1 MPNHTANKFTV
12 SGPKNDVLRLIANAK
27 GDHDASSN
35 ESNNLDFNRLVP
47 MPDELRN
54 TSSPVR
60 IQTQEEIDKIWAEWR
75 KAKEAKADSGPMGLH
90 SFEMER
96 PFGLGITQAK
106 YDELIAKYGCADW
119 YNWSVRN
126 WGTKWNAYD
135 VGEWEVIDV
144 DENTVKAVIY
154 YETAWSPATELW
166 CAVSENYPTLE
177 FFHEFADEGGG
188 FLGNETIANGSVID
202 EESFDWTSDAGIEL
216 LEKLGRYYPEDE
228 DEDN

>member
-27 GDHDASSN
+27 GAPDVSSN

-60 IQTQEEIDKIWAEWR
+60 IQTQEEIDKIWADWNNR
-75 KAKEAKADSGPMGLH
+75 KNAGQLNDYELREGK
-90 SFEMER
+90 
-96 PFGLGITQAK
+96 PFGLGITQAQH
-106 YDELIAKYGCADW
+106 DELIAKYGCADW

-144 DENTVKAVIY
+144 DENTVEAFIY

-166 CAVSENYPTLE
+166 RTVSENYPTLE

-188 FLGNETIANGSVID
+188 FLGNETIADGSVIT

>member
-60 IQTQEEIDKIWAEWR
+60 IQTQEEIDKIWAEWN
-75 KAKEAKADSGPMGLH
+75 KKKEAGQLNDYELREGK
-90 SFEMER
+90 
-96 PFGLGITQAK
+96 PFGLGISQAK
-106 YDELIAKYGCADW
+106 HDELIAKYGCADW

-144 DENTVKAVIY
+144 DENTVKAVIC

-166 CAVSENYPTLE
+166 LTVSQDYPTLE

-188 FLGNETIANGSVID
+188 FLANETIANGSVIN
-202 EESFDWTSDAGIEL
+202 EESFDWTSDEGIEL
-216 LEKLGRYYPEDE
+216 REKLGRYYPEDE